1 MIRAPRSRAR
11 ALALVLALTLAWA
24 PAPAQLPSLG
34 DAYELTPSAERRI
47 GERIARELYRDP
59 DYIDD
64 AVLGEYVQSLWQPL
78 LAAARLRGELTPD
91 MDQRYAWRVLL
102 GKDRSINA
110 FALPGGWLGLH
121 LGLVAATTS
130 RDELAS
136 VLAHELSHVT
146 QRHIARMMSQD
157 KRQTPFV
164 IGAVILGALAASRS
178 PNAAAALMTGGQ
190 AAGIQ
195 GQLNFSRDMEREAD
209 RIGLGVL
216 TQAGFQGQGF
226 VTMFEKLQQ
235 SSRLNDNGAFPY
247 LRTHPLT
254 LERIVD
260 MRARQPLGERPPPQ
274 RPDLEH
280 ALMSARARAL
290 TAGGVELHQALVRE
304 ADALPADATAQR
316 RAAAWYAGALAAM
329 QLREH
334 DRARRYHE
342 QLASVVSGDAVG
354 ARLARLLSAELALAS
369 GDASRALAEAG
380 TAQARPELL
389 LAAQA
394 AVRAG
399 RAGDAVQR
407 LQTWVTVNPNDGTAW
422 QSLATAQAALGQ
434 SLRAIRSE
442 AEARVAWLDHPAAL
456 DRLRA
461 AQEMARRGNADHFE
475 ASIIDTRA
483 RAVESLLREQALER

>member
-1 MIRAPRSRAR
+1 M
-11 ALALVLALTLAWA
+11 ALAWV
-24 PAPAQLPSLG
+24 PAPAQLPSMG
-34 DAYELTPSAERRI
+34 DGYELTPSAERRI

-64 AVLGEYVQSLWQPL
+64 PLLGEYVQSLWQPL
-78 LAAARLRGELTPD
+78 LAAARIRGEMTPD
-91 MDQRYAWRVLL
+91 LDQRYSWRVLL
-102 GKDRSINA
+102 GRDRSINA
-110 FALPGGWLGLH
+110 FALPGGWLGMH
-121 LGLVAATTS
+121 LGLVAVTTS
-130 RDELAS
+130 RDEIAS

-157 KRQTPFV
+157 KRQTPLV
-164 IGAVILGALAASRS
+164 IGAVILGALAASKS
-178 PNAAAALMTGGQ
+178 ADAAAALITGGQ
-190 AAGIQ
+190 AAGVQ

-260 MRARQPLGERPPPQ
+260 MRSRQPLGERTAPP
-274 RPDLEH
+274 RIDLEH
-280 ALMSARARAL
+280 TMMAARARAL
-290 TAGGVELHQALVRE
+290 SSGGVELMQALVRE
-304 ADALPADATAQR
+304 ADTVTAEASLER
-316 RAAAWYAGALAAM
+316 RAAAWYAGAIAAM
-329 QLREH
+329 QLR
-334 DRARRYHE
+334 DTARAGRYHE
-342 QLASVVSGDAVG
+342 RLAPAVADQPAG
-354 ARLARLLSAELALAS
+354 ARLARLLAAELALAG
-369 GDASRALAEAG
+369 GDATRALDLVGAG
-380 TAQARPELL
+380 QGRPELL
-389 LAAQA
+389 LGAQA

-399 RAGDAVQR
+399 RAAEAVAR
-407 LQTWVTVNPNDGTAW
+407 LQTWVTLNPTDGTAW
-422 QSLATAQAALGQ
+422 QALSTAQTAQGQ
-434 SLRAIRSE
+434 ALRAIRSE
-442 AEARVAWLDHPAAL
+442 AEARVAWLDYPAAL

-461 AQEMARRGNADHFE
+461 AQDLARRGMPDHIE

>member
-1 MIRAPRSRAR
+1 MIRGRRSRALAMSL
-11 ALALVLALTLAWA
+11 ALALGCI
-24 PAPAQLPSLG
+24 PAPAQLPSMG
-34 DAYELTPSAERRI
+34 DGYDLSPSVERRI

-64 AVLGEYVQSLWQPL
+64 PLLGEYVQSLWQPL
-78 LAAARLRGELTPD
+78 LAAARTRGEMPPD
-91 MDQRYAWRVLL
+91 LDQRYAWRVLL
-102 GKDRSINA
+102 GRDRSINA
-110 FALPGGWLGLH
+110 FAVPGGWLGLH
-121 LGLVAATTS
+121 LGLVAVTTS

-146 QRHIARMMSQD
+146 QRHIARMVSQD
-157 KRQTPFV
+157 KRQTPLV
-164 IGAVILGALAASRS
+164 IGAIILGALAASRS
-178 PNAAAALMTGGQ
+178 PDAAAALITGGQ
-190 AAGIQ
+190 AAGVQ

-260 MRARQPLGERPPPQ
+260 MRSRQPLGERPAPP

-280 ALMSARARAL
+280 ALMAARARAL
-290 TAGGVELHQALVRE
+290 STGGVELHQALVRE
-304 ADALPADATAQR
+304 ADTVPADAPLER
-316 RAAAWYAGALAAM
+316 RAAAWYAGALAAI
-329 QLREH
+329 QLR
-334 DRARRYHE
+334 DTARARSYQER
-342 QLASVVSGDAVG
+342 LAPAVADQPVG
-354 ARLARLLSAELALAS
+354 VRLARLLSAEVALAA
-369 GDASRALAEAG
+369 GDTARALADAG
-380 TAQARPELL
+380 TAPARPEILL
-389 LAAQA
+389 SAQA

-399 RAGDAVQR
+399 RAAEAVGR
-407 LQTWVTVNPNDGTAW
+407 LQTWVSLHPADGTAW
-422 QSLATAQAALGQ
+422 QALSTAQTAQGQ
-434 SLRAIRSE
+434 ALRAIRSE
-442 AEARVAWLDHPAAL
+442 AEARVAWLDYPAAL

-461 AQEMARRGNADHFE
+461 AQDLARRGAQVHIE
-475 ASIIDTRA
+475 ASIIDARA